1 MTHDDL
7 NQAMERHDVSSA
19 ELALL
24 TGTTPR
30 QVRNWRS
37 GRAAVPT
44 YVATIFD
51 LIDGR
56 VAVPLPADVEP

>member
-1 MTHDDL
+1 MTSDDL
-7 NQAMERHDVSSA
+7 NQAMERHDVSSV

-37 GRAAVPT
+37 GRAAVPV

-51 LIDGR
+51 LIDGHHAALAAAS
-56 VAVPLPADVEP
+56 VC